1 MELKYNQKKLKVHI
15 NRFYNNL
22 YGTVKSKK
30 KTLYNMDGLL
40 IIKCIS

>member
-30 KTLYNMDGLL
+30 TSY
-40 IIKCIS
+40 IIWTDY